1 MRKTERLK
9 KLRQPLPEER
19 KKIDTSI
26 NGDAERLIE
35 EQKIVEKHLYPL
47 RIDNRTVIYVPK
59 EKCTPEYTEMKR
71 RKMNPVPEP
80 ALQKGGNAHVK
91 VDVEELRSLIQSGMY
106 LKDIAKKLGVSKTT
120 VDKYIQKY
128 GLRKTNEEIAERNK
142 SLK

>member
-47 RIDNRTVIYVPK
+47 RIDHRTVIYVPK
-59 EKCTPEYTEMKR
+59 EKCTLEYAKKKR
-71 RKMNPVPEP
+71 IQFGAYPVVEVKGHAKRKELNEEDVRKMLKE
-80 ALQKGGNAHVK
+80 
-91 VDVEELRSLIQSGMY
+91 RMTI
-106 LKDIAKKLGVSKTT
+106 KDISYEFGVSRSTLGLFVK
-120 VDKYIQKY
+120 KHN
-128 GLRKTNEEIAERNK
+128 LRKE
-142 SLK
+142 